1 MPVAK
6 KTKEF
11 LDKNA
16 VKYLIISHSRA
27 YTAQE
32 IAASTHIPGKEL
44 AKSIIVKIDGELA
57 MVVLPASYKINFEML
72 GSALGKKDVKLATE
86 DDFKSVFPDCEIGAM
101 PPFGNLYDVPV
112 YMAKSL
118 EDDVEI
124 AFNAGTHTEVIRL
137 AMDDYKRLVNP
148 KIIKTSEHI

>member
-1 MPVAK
+1 MPIAK
-6 KTKEF
+6 MTKEF
-11 LDKNA
+11 LDKND

-44 AKSIIVKIDGELA
+44 AKSIMVKIDGDLA
-57 MVVLPASYKINFEML
+57 MIVLPASYKINFDML
-72 GSALGKKDVKLATE
+72 NSVLGKKEINLATE
-86 DDFKSVFPDCEIGAM
+86 DDFKPVFPDCEIGAM
-101 PPFGNLYDVPV
+101 PPFGNLYGVPV

-118 EDDVEI
+118 DDDIEI

-148 KIIKTSEHI
+148 KTIKISEHM

>member
-6 KTKEF
+6 MTKEF
-11 LDKNA
+11 LDKND

-44 AKSIIVKIDGELA
+44 AKSIIVKIDGELI
-57 MVVLPASYKINFEML
+57 MIVLPASHKINFDL
-72 GSALGKKDVKLATE
+72 LNAALGKTKTKLASE

-112 YMAKSL
+112 YMAQSL
-118 EDDVEI
+118 EDDIEI

-148 KIIKTSEHI
+148 KIIKISEHM

>member
-6 KTKEF
+6 MTREF
-11 LDKNA
+11 LDKND

-57 MVVLPASYKINFEML
+57 MIVLPASYKINFDL
-72 GSALGKKDVKLATE
+72 LNSSLGKKETKLASE

-112 YMAKSL
+112 YMARSL
-118 EDDVEI
+118 EDDIEI
-124 AFNAGTHTEVIRL
+124 AFNAGTHTEVIRM
-137 AMDDYKRLVNP
+137 AMNDYKRLVNP
-148 KIIKTSEHI
+148 KIIKISEHM